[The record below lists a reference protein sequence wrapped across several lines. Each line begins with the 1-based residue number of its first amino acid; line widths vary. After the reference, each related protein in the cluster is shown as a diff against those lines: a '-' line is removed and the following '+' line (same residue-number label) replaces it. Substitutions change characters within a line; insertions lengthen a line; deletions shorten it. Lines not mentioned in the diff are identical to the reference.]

1 MNGDA
6 EIAPPQVTTARLGT
20 FGLAVKWL
28 RLGLHILAGLG
39 VLVCLPLA
47 GSRAG
52 RLAAWWY
59 RRLLVVLGIAIC
71 LEGELPDRG
80 CLAVANHVSW
90 LDIIV
95 LGSLLDAAFL
105 SKSEIGGW
113 PLVGRFARYTGT
125 VFLTRGAGATR
136 QVIGEMAGALRDNR
150 SVVLF
155 PEATTGRELAPARFH
170 PRLFAAAVETSA
182 NVQPIAIHYL
192 PDGHGAGHHPLAPWV
207 GEAGICAHFLRL
219 FALRGLR
226 VRVCFCAPL
235 TATSAHNRNNLA
247 AASHA
252 AIKTA
257 LLPGVA

>member
-170 PRLFAAAVETSA
+170 PRLFAAAVA
-182 NVQPIAIHYL
+182 NAPNRTTQSN
-192 PDGHGAGHHPLAPWV
+192 PLAPGRPRRRPPAAV
-207 GEAGICAHFLRL
+207 TT
-219 FALRGLR
+219 
-226 VRVCFCAPL
+226 AP
-235 TATSAHNRNNLA
+235 
-247 AASHA
+247 AASWPGRAPPGSPRERVQPRRA
-252 AIKTA
+252 A
-257 LLPGVA
+257 PGRSSEL